1 MTIRVF
7 ISHSHEDHTLS
18 EAVGDLLRDT
28 LGLRDDEI
36 LNTSQATTG
45 LRAGSIVPEELSQA
59 MTSAEVCLVLITPA
73 SGERPWVQFEAGG
86 AYFGKKRLY
95 ALVHPSAKSPYTI
108 PNNPTAIDRAEEIA
122 KLIDAVRGDLALD
135 ATTSTAKTI
144 QAVSRFIGE
153 VKAYNP
159 EYTILH
165 CESRLEMQIGYGDV
179 FEWPGPG
186 AIALPCDN
194 RYDLAK
200 RGEGSQLYE
209 RTLVGQF
216 RRRFLRHLS
225 IEEYRKYMVKGLGG
239 SEIDERFE
247 VGHVSMTPF
256 PDGATDTSDRRMLF
270 LVVLYTVMDR
280 NGTVE
285 GAADAPSV
293 WRAYESL
300 WTAAVHH
307 RPEAVVAPF
316 FGPGQS
322 GALLSRQQSCAL
334 AVLSAVCVSL
344 RQPVYP
350 RLRLLCRDRESYRA
364 LNVRA
369 IAEAAGLERGP
380 RS

>member
-1 MTIRVF
+1 M
-7 ISHSHEDHTLS
+7 
-18 EAVGDLLRDT
+18 
-28 LGLRDDEI
+28 
-36 LNTSQATTG
+36 
-45 LRAGSIVPEELSQA
+45 VPEELSRA
-59 MTSAEVCLVLITPA
+59 MASAEVCLVLITPA
-73 SGERPWVQFEAGG
+73 SGERPWVQFESGG

-95 ALVHPSAKSPYTI
+95 PLVHPSAKSPYTLA
-108 PNNPTAIDRAEEIA
+108 NNPTAIERAEEIG
-122 KLIDAVRGDLALD
+122 KLVDAIREDLELA
-135 ATTSTAKTI
+135 ATPSAAKTI

-165 CESRLEMQIGYGDV
+165 CENRLELQIGYGDL

-186 AIALPCDN
+186 AIALACDN
-194 RYDLAK
+194 RFDLVK

-216 RRRFLRHLS
+216 RRRFLKHLS
-225 IEEYRKYMVKGLGG
+225 VEDYRKYMVTRLSDSGTRDTF
-239 SEIDERFE
+239 EI
-247 VGHVSMTPF
+247 GHVSMTPF
-256 PDGATDTSDRRMLF
+256 AEGATDPSDRRMLF

-280 NGTVE
+280 NGVVE

-300 WTAAVHH
+300 WTAAAQH
-307 RPEAVVAPF
+307 RPEAVVAPI
-316 FGPGQS
+316 FGAGQS

-334 AVLSAVCVSL
+334 AVLSAVCVAL
-344 RQPVYP
+344 RQPIYP
-350 RLRLLCRDRESYRA
+350 RLRLLCRDRDSYRA
-364 LNVRA
+364 LNLRA